1 MITEAESMLL
11 MMHGRETA
19 CIFHNAYFDI
29 AVMICSAELKAAG
42 FINRLSIKR
51 AAVSLHAAAYVP
63 TYAWQ
68 TLRKL
73 LLTSKERKA
82 MHSVLWGD
90 AEQYLLKNK
99 PKNSYKLLCEQKKKK
114 KSMVKSCCCFCWT
127 RTTVILWCFLKNLP
141 FTGYFKR
148 IPLL

>member
-1 MITEAESMLL
+1 MITEAETMLL

-51 AAVSLHAAAYVP
+51 ATVSLHAAAYVP

-99 PKNSYKLLCEQKKKK
+99 PKNSYKLLCEQKKKEK
-114 KSMVKSCCCFCWT
+114 IHGKIMLLFLLNKNHSNTMVFFEESAIY
-127 RTTVILWCFLKNLP
+127 RVL
-141 FTGYFKR
+141 
-148 IPLL
+148 